1 MKSLTRKIALALVMA
16 AVGFVAAA
24 QTKIAVE
31 APNIVGSD
39 EQFNVTFI
47 IEGEDRPS
55 NFNWNPGDDFT
66 LVWGPQRGES
76 TSIRVINGKRSKSSQ
91 FTYTYILAPK
101 KTGKFELPA
110 ATAKMKGETIIRTV
124 GRLFGE
130 HAADQA
136 VRNDFIQRFVPE
148 IYGKPHLGSC
158 RPAAYGRIET
168 VSERGYRGIRRCE
181 IPGIQRL
188 LESGNSCSEQ
198 YQLPEGRSGRKAV

>member
-1 MKSLTRKIALALVMA
+1 MA
-16 AVGFVAAA
+16 AVCFVAAA

-101 KTGKFELPA
+101 KTGKFELL
-110 ATAKMKGETIIRTV
+110 K
-124 GRLFGE
+124 L
-130 HAADQA
+130 
-136 VRNDFIQRFVPE
+136 
-148 IYGKPHLGSC
+148 L
-158 RPAAYGRIET
+158 RPR
-168 VSERGYRGIRRCE
+168 
-181 IPGIQRL
+181 
-188 LESGNSCSEQ
+188 
-198 YQLPEGRSGRKAV
+198 

>member
-1 MKSLTRKIALALVMA
+1 MA

-110 ATAKMKGETIIRTV
+110 ATAKMKGETITSV
-124 GRLFGE
+124 
-130 HAADQA
+130 
-136 VRNDFIQRFVPE
+136 
-148 IYGKPHLGSC
+148 
-158 RPAAYGRIET
+158 PAAVEVLASDSSASAQSGASSGNTQQTKPSGTISSKDLFLKFT
-168 VSERGYRGIRRCE
+168 VSRT
-181 IPGIQRL
+181 
-188 LESGNSCSEQ
+188 S
-198 YQLPEGRSGRKAV
+198 AVVGQPLTAELKMY